1 MVSYLAPGVRDF
13 YKVVTGHRRA
23 PQRVAV
29 CDWNL
34 CEQLGY
40 VARQTSGSGTAVSSI
55 FLILKGKF
63 MATAEAIIEG
73 LKALVDDDKVK
84 TDADS
89 LQQYGCDWTKIYEP
103 RPLAIVFPK
112 TTGQVQAIV
121 QFANEHKV
129 ALVPSGGRTGLSAAA
144 VAANGEV
151 VVAFD
156 SMNQIIEFNEIDR
169 TVRCQAGV
177 ITEQLQ
183 QFAEDKGLFYPV
195 DFASAGSSQLGGNIS
210 TNAGGIKVIRYG
222 MTRDWVAG
230 LTVVTG
236 KGEVLTLNNDLV
248 KNATGYDFRHLFIG
262 AEGTLGFITEATM
275 KLARAPKNLNVLV
288 LGVPEFRAV
297 MDVLSTFQRKIDLT
311 AFEFFSEKAVQLVT
325 ARGDVQRPFET
336 ATPYYALLEFE
347 APNDDVVEEAMAL
360 FEECVENGYVLDGVM
375 SQSQGQVES
384 LWRLRE
390 DISETISVFTPY
402 KNDISVSVS
411 RVPDF
416 LEDIDQIVSEHY
428 PDFEIVWFGHIGDG
442 NLHLNILKP
451 NDLAKE
457 DFFAKCKQVNT
468 WVFDIVQKY
477 NGSVSAEHGVGMTK
491 KPYLQYTR
499 STGEIALMKSVKQ
512 IFDPNGI
519 MNPGK
524 IFDLD

>member
-1 MVSYLAPGVRDF
+1 M
-13 YKVVTGHRRA
+13 
-23 PQRVAV
+23 
-29 CDWNL
+29 
-34 CEQLGY
+34 
-40 VARQTSGSGTAVSSI
+40 TA
-55 FLILKGKF
+55 
-63 MATAEAIIEG
+63 TDTIIAG
-73 LKALVDDDKVK
+73 LQQLVDTDKVK
-84 TDADS
+84 TDSES
-89 LQQYGCDWTKIYEP
+89 LLQYGCDWTRIYDP

-112 TTGQVQAIV
+112 TTEQVQAIV
-121 QFANEHKV
+121 KFANQHQV

-156 SMNQIIEFNEIDR
+156 YMNQVLDFNEIDR
-169 TVRCQAGV
+169 TVKCQAGV
-177 ITEQLQ
+177 VTEQLQ
-183 QFAEDKGLFYPV
+183 QFADDKGLFYPV
-195 DFASAGSSQLGGNIS
+195 DFASSGSSQLGGNIS

-236 KGEVLTLNNDLV
+236 SGEILTLNNDLV

-275 KLARAPKNLNVLV
+275 KLARTPQNLNVLV
-288 LGVPEFRAV
+288 LGVPEFAAV
-297 MDVLSTFQRKIDLT
+297 MEVLNTFQRQIDLT

-325 ARGDVQRPFET
+325 ARGDVQRPFAT

-347 APNDDVVEEAMAL
+347 APTADVLDAAMAL
-360 FEECVENGYVLDGVM
+360 FETCVEQGYVLDGVM
-375 SQSQGQVES
+375 SQSHGQVES

-402 KNDISVSVS
+402 KNDLSVAVS
-411 RVPDF
+411 KVPGF
-416 LEDIDQIVSEHY
+416 LAAIDEVVNKHY

-451 NDLAKE
+451 DDLAKE
-457 DFFAKCKQVNT
+457 EFFKQCEKVNQ
-468 WVFDIVQKY
+468 WVFDIVQK
-477 NGSVSAEHGVGMTK
+477 NGGSVSAEHGVGMTK

-499 STGEIALMKSVKQ
+499 SDQEIALMKSVKRV
-512 IFDPNGI
+512 FDPNGI

-524 IFDLD
+524 IFDL